1 MLFRSLSSASPS
13 LYLHLSASSLPPL
26 LSSPLLSSPLPPLL
40 MEGQV
45 RTMSEDD
52 DVLHGAA
59 SVTARLLDADIC
71 VAVAKPV
78 L

>member
-1 MLFRSLSSASPS
+1 MYIPACSFD
-13 LYLHLSASSLPPL
+13 PPL
-26 LSSPLLSSPLPPLL
+26 LLPLLSISTSPLFSSHLPPLL

-45 RTMSEDD
+45 RTMPEDD

-59 SVTARLLDADIC
+59 GVTARLLDADIC